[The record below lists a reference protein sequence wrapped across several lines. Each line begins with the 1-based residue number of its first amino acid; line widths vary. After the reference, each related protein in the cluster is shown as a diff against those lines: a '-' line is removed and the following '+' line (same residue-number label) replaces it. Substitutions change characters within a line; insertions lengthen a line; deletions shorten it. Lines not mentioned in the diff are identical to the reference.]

1 MHAVNFFHTRRL
13 RVPRSF
19 DVDKAIAYI
28 DKILE
33 RGEDSEQDISIFI
46 AIRAVLMEARTP

>member
-1 MHAVNFFHTRRL
+1 ML
-13 RVPRSF
+13 RSF

-46 AIRAVLMEARTP
+46 AIRAVLEEARTP